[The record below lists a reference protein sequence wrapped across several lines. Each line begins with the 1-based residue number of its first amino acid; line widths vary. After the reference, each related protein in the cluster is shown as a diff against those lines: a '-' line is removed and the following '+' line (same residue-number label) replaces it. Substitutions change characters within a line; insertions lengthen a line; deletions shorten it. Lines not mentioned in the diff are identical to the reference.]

1 MKTSKLNSS
10 LNQQRSQNLGVE
22 EYVWRTAGDER
33 VRDSHK
39 SENGKT
45 FGWDD
50 PPKDTGHPG
59 QDIQCSDGTCLGDE
73 IHPTIVRRWRGNG
86 YSLETPD
93 GYEIHPAIVRRW
105 LTRNRNRILDY
116 IGTVRDPEED

>member
-1 MKTSKLNSS
+1 MKTSKLNSA
-10 LNQQRSQNLGVE
+10 LNQQRSQNIGVE

-50 PPKDTGHPG
+50 ESKAKDYEFDYWYGNIANSLKPPIGP
-59 QDIQCSDGTCLGDE
+59 E
-73 IHPTIVRRWRGNG
+73 IHPSV
-86 YSLETPD
+86 L
-93 GYEIHPAIVRRW
+93 RRW
-105 LTRNRNRILDY
+105 LERNRNRVLDH
-116 IGTVRDPEED
+116 IGTKYDPEEAKAER

>member
-1 MKTSKLNSS
+1 MKTSKLNSA

-39 SENGKT
+39 NENGKT

-50 PPKDTGHPG
+50 LPNPG
-59 QDIQCSDGTCLGDE
+59 GEGSSK
-73 IHPTIVRRWRGNG
+73 PASGNR
-86 YSLETPD
+86 LQ
-93 GYEIHPAIVRRW
+93 
-105 LTRNRNRILDY
+105 
-116 IGTVRDPEED
+116 